1 MVSSLATMVTAEES
15 NPTAQYSLQN
25 YYQSTET
32 TCSPSTSRKF
42 GTNPEDLPQMEL
54 ISPSL
59 RKNIVED
66 SPDFPADRTMA
77 ILTMLFNKL
86 NVPLAKNKT
95 IGPDTVMEY
104 LGNIL
109 DSHQMQARLPMD
121 KILRIR
127 EILESFSDKK
137 SCTKREL
144 LQLLGHLNFAS
155 RVIIPG
161 RSFVSYLLSLASSVR
176 ELHHHVHLNA
186 ECREDILMWKLF
198 LEQWNGVSFFYD
210 IERTPA

>member
-1 MVSSLATMVTAEES
+1 MYFHLLDDFLT
-15 NPTAQYSLQN
+15 L
-25 YYQSTET
+25 
-32 TCSPSTSRKF
+32 
-42 GTNPEDLPQMEL
+42 
-54 ISPSL
+54 
-59 RKNIVED
+59 D

-77 ILTMLFNKL
+77 ILTMLFNNL

-104 LGNIL
+104 LGIIL

-127 EILESFSDKK
+127 EMLESFSDKK

-186 ECREDILMWKLF
+186 ECREDILM
-198 LEQWNGVSFFYD
+198 
-210 IERTPA
+210 